1 MSLSDA
7 KPITP
12 ANVPKPGG
20 SLTYTIFEFATAK
33 QLSWIADFRRKFGYP
48 DTWDQDIATIL
59 GEGYRGDIKELSQP
73 AASWVIH
80 NLQTAYVALGGVA
93 AEREAAR

>member
-1 MSLSDA
+1 MSADV

-20 SLTYTIFEFATAK
+20 NFTYTVFEFATRK
-33 QLSWIADFRRKFGYP
+33 QLQWITDLRRKFGYP
-48 DTWDQDIATIL
+48 DTWDQDLATML
-59 GEGYRGDIKELSQP
+59 GDGYHGDVEELSQA

-80 NLQTAYVALGGVA
+80 NLQIAYVALGGAA
-93 AEREAAR
+93 AEREATL